1 MRITNAI
8 KADVKFQVKQGFYAV
23 YVIITLI
30 YMLVIYQLPDH
41 MGQIVVPLI
50 IYFDPSIVG
59 FFFIGGIVML
69 EKAQGV
75 LDYLVVTPLRSKEY
89 LMAKA
94 ISLTLLAIVAS
105 SVITLVTYRGSVQW
119 ILLIVGIGVSSLLF
133 TLYGFFV
140 AAKCKSVNEYFV
152 KMLPYMFFIVLPCF
166 LLLIKTPYSWIFN
179 IFPSVAGL
187 KLIYG
192 AFIGIHWM
200 EATLN
205 LIYLVFI
212 TVFCLHSVDKIIF
225 GGGFGE

>member
-1 MRITNAI
+1 MRIVNAI

-23 YVIITLI
+23 YIIITLI
-30 YMLVIYQLPDH
+30 YMLIIYQLPEQ
-41 MGQIVVPLI
+41 MGKMLVPLI

-69 EKAQGV
+69 EKSQGV

-94 ISLTLLAIVAS
+94 ISLTVLAIVAS
-105 SVITLVTYRGSVQW
+105 SVIALVTYKEAVHW
-119 ILLIVGIGVSSLLF
+119 PLLILGIGMSSLLF

-152 KMLPYMFFIVLPCF
+152 KMIPYMFLIVLPCF
-166 LLLIKTPYSWIFN
+166 LMFIESPYSWIFN

-187 KLIYG
+187 KVVYG
-192 AFIGIHWM
+192 AFIGIHWV
-200 EATLN
+200 EAVLN
-205 LIYLVFI
+205 LIYLLLVTI
-212 TVFCLHSVDKIIF
+212 LCLHSVDTKIF

>member
-8 KADVKFQVKQGFYAV
+8 KADVIFQVKQGFYAV
-23 YVIITLI
+23 YVFLTLI
-30 YMLVIYQLPDH
+30 YMLIIYQLPEH
-41 MGQIVVPLI
+41 IGAMAVPII

-94 ISLTLLAIVAS
+94 ISLTVLAIVAS
-105 SVITLVTYRGSVQW
+105 SMITLMTYRSAVHW
-119 ILLIVGIGVSSLLF
+119 LLLILGIGLSSLLF

-152 KMLPYMFFIVLPCF
+152 KMLPYMLLIVLPCF
-166 LLLIKTPYSWIFN
+166 LMLIETPYRWIFN

-187 KLIYG
+187 KVVYG
-192 AFIGIHWM
+192 AFIGIHWA

-205 LIYLVFI
+205 IIYLLII
-212 TVFCLHSVDKIIF
+212 TVFCLYSVDKKIF
-225 GGGFGE
+225 GGGFDE